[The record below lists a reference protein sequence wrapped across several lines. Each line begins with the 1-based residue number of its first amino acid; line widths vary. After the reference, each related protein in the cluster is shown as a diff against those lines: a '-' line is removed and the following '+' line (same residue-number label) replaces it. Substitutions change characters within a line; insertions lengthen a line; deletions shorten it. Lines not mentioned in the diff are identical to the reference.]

1 MSSGEKSLRAALSRR
16 RFLQQAGMAAGGI
29 AGMLAAG
36 QANASWFRRKGQ
48 AKSPNERLNV
58 GVIGIANR
66 GGANLKGVSTENIV
80 ALCDVDA
87 NYLDKAKETYPDA
100 KLYRDF
106 FRLIDDNDVE
116 AVVVSTPDHTHAV
129 ATMAALDSRLPV
141 YCEKPLTHT
150 VSEARA
156 IGDRA
161 RELKLAT
168 QMGNQIHAGSN
179 YRRVVELVQSGAIG
193 EVAEVH
199 VWVGT
204 VWEPMPRPKDIV
216 PIPANL
222 KYDLWLGPAKYRPYH
237 PEYLPFKWRRWW
249 AFGGGTMA
257 DFGCHYMDLAH
268 WALSLRYPIEVHS
281 NGPAPHPECA
291 PNWMVTKFTYPAREN
306 LSGVELTWYQ
316 GGKRP
321 PHFEQGLLPKWGN
334 GVLFVGTKGMLL
346 ADYSKH
352 VLLPE
357 KDFVGFQPPTPFIPD
372 SIGHHAEWIQAC
384 KGAGG
389 TTSNFD
395 YASALTETV
404 QLGNVSHRIGNKRM
418 EWDARSLSSPNCP
431 EAEEFVQHNYRRGW
445 RL

>member
-1 MSSGEKSLRAALSRR
+1 
-16 RFLQQAGMAAGGI
+16 
-29 AGMLAAG
+29 MLATG
-36 QANASWFRRKGQ
+36 QANAAWFWNRRK
-48 AKSPNERLNV
+48 KSSPNERLNIGVV
-58 GVIGIANR
+58 GVANR
-66 GGANLKGVSTENIV
+66 GGANLKGVSGENIV
-80 ALCDVDA
+80 ALCDVDS

-100 KLYRDF
+100 KQYSDF
-106 FRLIDDNDVE
+106 FRLIDDKNVE
-116 AVVVSTPDHTHAV
+116 AVVISTPDHTHAV
-129 ATMAALDSRLPV
+129 ATMAALDSGLPV

-156 IGDRA
+156 IGDKA
-161 RELKLAT
+161 RSLKLAT
-168 QMGNQIHAGSN
+168 QMGNQIHASSN
-179 YRRVVELVQSGAIG
+179 YRRVVELVQTGAIG
-193 EVAEVH
+193 EVREVH

-216 PIPANL
+216 PVPANV

-249 AFGGGTMA
+249 AFGGGAMA

-268 WALSLRYPIEVHS
+268 WALSLRYPFEVHS
-281 NGPAPHPECA
+281 TGPEPHPECA
-291 PNWMVTKFTYPAREN
+291 PHWMTTKYRHAARGD
-306 LSGVELTWYQ
+306 LPGVELTWYQ

-321 PHFEQGLLPKWGN
+321 PQMEQGLLGKWGN
-334 GVLFVGTKGMLL
+334 GVLFVGGKGMLV

-352 VLLPE
+352 LLLPE
-357 KDFVGFQPPTPFIPD
+357 KDFAGFQAPAPYIPD
-372 SIGHHAEWIQAC
+372 SIGHHEEWIQAC
-384 KGAGG
+384 KNGSG

-418 EWDARSLSSPNCP
+418 DWESATLTSPNCP
-431 EAEEFVQHNYRRGW
+431 EAEEYVQHNYRRGW